1 MLAERLAS
9 RLADPNLDEEQMKA
23 ILDDHEHDVAL
34 MEGRLAA
41 DKDKQL
47 AEIRDKLRRRRE
59 EKQAALLKKQ
69 KEEVSGKPLI
79 MW

>member
-1 MLAERLAS
+1 MAERLAS

-47 AEIRDKLRRRRE
+47 AEIRDKLCRRRE